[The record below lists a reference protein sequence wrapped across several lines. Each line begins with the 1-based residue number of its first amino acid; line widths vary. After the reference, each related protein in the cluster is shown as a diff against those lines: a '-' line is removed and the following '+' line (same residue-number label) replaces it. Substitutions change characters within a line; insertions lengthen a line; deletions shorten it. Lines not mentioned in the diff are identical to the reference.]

1 MTDQLD
7 VEYVTVGALML
18 APQQLD
24 QVRGWLTPADFG
36 RPLCGE
42 IYTVML
48 EMTAQQLRIDPVTVL
63 DQLHRRGRVRP
74 DGRPG
79 PEILTMVQAV
89 PTPTAAAFYARL
101 VLEDALF
108 RELEQVGSRLA
119 QVGQDRRGRIED
131 AFEHAATQHNT
142 VTGLRER
149 WTRAQPPARQPR
161 PAETTPPTRR
171 REPAANV
178 RQAPARAR

>member
-1 MTDQLD
+1 MTDLLD

-24 QVRGWLTPADFG
+24 TVRTWLQPDDFA

-42 IYTVML
+42 IYEAML
-48 EMTAQQLRIDPVTVL
+48 DMHGRQERIDPVTVL
-63 DQLHRRGRVRP
+63 VQLHRHGRVRS

-89 PTPTAAAFYARL
+89 PTPTAAAFYGRL

-108 RELEQVGSRLA
+108 RRLEQVGTRLA
-119 QVGQDRRGRIED
+119 QIGNDRRGRIED
-131 AFEHAATQHNT
+131 ALDHATAQQQTLSA
-142 VTGLRER
+142 LRDR
-149 WTRAQPPARQPR
+149 WAGAQPKTDTPTLQAVESSARQR
-161 PAETTPPTRR
+161 PAAPDRQDR
-171 REPAANV
+171 V
-178 RQAPARAR
+178 RAL